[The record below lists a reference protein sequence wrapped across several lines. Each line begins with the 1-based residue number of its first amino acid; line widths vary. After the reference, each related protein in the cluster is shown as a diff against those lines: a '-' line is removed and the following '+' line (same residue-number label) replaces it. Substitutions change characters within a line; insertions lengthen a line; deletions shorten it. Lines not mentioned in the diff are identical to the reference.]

1 VEAEPLVE
9 QAALVLPVMAAVVR
23 GRPAPELVQEKEFLQ
38 VLRDQQLSMAAAE
51 MVITLLVPLE
61 LQDLVLE
68 VTA

>member
-1 VEAEPLVE
+1 
-9 QAALVLPVMAAVVR
+9 MAAVVH
-23 GRPAPELVQEKEFLQ
+23 GRPAPELVQEKEFLR
-38 VLRDQQLSMAAAE
+38 VLRDQQLSMVAAE

>member
-1 VEAEPLVE
+1 
-9 QAALVLPVMAAVVR
+9 VVH

-51 MVITLLVPLE
+51 MVTTLLVLLE